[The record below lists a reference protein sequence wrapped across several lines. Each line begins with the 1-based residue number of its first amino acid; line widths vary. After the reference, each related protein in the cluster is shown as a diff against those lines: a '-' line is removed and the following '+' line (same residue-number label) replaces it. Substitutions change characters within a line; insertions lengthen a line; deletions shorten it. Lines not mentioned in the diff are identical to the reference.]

1 MDTRQLLQNAIDYID
16 AHIKSQIT
24 PEDLSRVAGYSYVHL
39 VRLFKLYLGVTPKAY
54 LLRRRLLFAVYEMK
68 SKKPKTDIA
77 FDFGFDT
84 YAGFYKAFQREFGC
98 SPSAFT
104 KTYIGSKPYRI
115 NILQEDYIM
124 VSKTEIQKIL
134 SHWDL
139 QNCTVKPIIS
149 ENTGRQNENAYYVGD
164 DYIIKY
170 TTNLA
175 AVQKAILFDE
185 VVKLHNTDAYLQLGE
200 LLFYGDQTPARH
212 PALLPRCF

>member
-84 YAGFYKAFQREFGC
+84 YAGFTKRFNANSVVLRQHSQKPISAA
-98 SPSAFT
+98 SP
-104 KTYIGSKPYRI
+104 IGSTFCRRTILWCQKPRFKRYCPI
-115 NILQEDYIM
+115 G
-124 VSKTEIQKIL
+124 SCKTA
-134 SHWDL
+134 
-139 QNCTVKPIIS
+139 P
-149 ENTGRQNENAYYVGD
+149 
-164 DYIIKY
+164 
-170 TTNLA
+170 
-175 AVQKAILFDE
+175 
-185 VVKLHNTDAYLQLGE
+185 
-200 LLFYGDQTPARH
+200 
-212 PALLPRCF
+212 

>member
-1 MDTRQLLQNAIDYID
+1 MDTRQLLQNAIDYMD

-68 SKKPKTDIA
+68 SKRPKTDIA

-104 KTYIGSKPYRI
+104 KAYIGSKPYRI
-115 NILQEDYIM
+115 NILQED
-124 VSKTEIQKIL
+124 
-134 SHWDL
+134 
-139 QNCTVKPIIS
+139 
-149 ENTGRQNENAYYVGD
+149 
-164 DYIIKY
+164 
-170 TTNLA
+170 
-175 AVQKAILFDE
+175 
-185 VVKLHNTDAYLQLGE
+185 
-200 LLFYGDQTPARH
+200 
-212 PALLPRCF
+212 